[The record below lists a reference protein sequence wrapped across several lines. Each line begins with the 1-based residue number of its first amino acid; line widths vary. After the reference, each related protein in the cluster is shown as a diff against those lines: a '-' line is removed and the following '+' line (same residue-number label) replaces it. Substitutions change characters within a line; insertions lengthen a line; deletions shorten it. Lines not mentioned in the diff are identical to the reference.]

1 MAVNGNS
8 VIFTVG
14 KETEYGKSVE
24 PEKRFEV
31 SSESFK
37 YVANKTEEGLLTGRI
52 GGGMVETMSVKADGS
67 FSTLAKPE
75 SVGYFLKGVFGVETK
90 QEGEAGNL
98 KYKHTFTPIGNK
110 ETDLLPSYTFTIDR
124 GLNKSFCYSGV
135 VFDSV
140 SFSAAAEDRL
150 KLDIT
155 CVGQKELK
163 KDSLS
168 NTGLTAEKAKSF
180 KFHQGTVKMNGSKL
194 ADITSISFEYKNN
207 TSNYQS
213 TDTGLYFSRSVQGK
227 RECSAT
233 VEATY
238 TNDIEKIREEK
249 FKSDD
254 IVRIET
260 SFEDNE
266 GNIISFIIPN
276 GQIQSM
282 ENPTST
288 GTDLLKQSIT
298 VQAVDLETPFVE
310 VDLFND
316 YPNEY

>member
-14 KETEYGKSVE
+14 KEIEYGKSADSE
-24 PEKRFEV
+24 RKFDV
-31 SSESFK
+31 STESFK

-52 GGGMVETMSVKADGS
+52 GGGMVETMSVKSEGS

-75 SVGYFLKGVFGVETK
+75 SVGYLLKAVFGKETT
-90 QEGEAGNL
+90 EPGEADSL
-98 KYKHTFTPIGNK
+98 KTKHIFTPIGNK

-124 GLNKSFCYSGV
+124 GLSQAFCYSGF

-150 KLDIT
+150 KLDVSCI
-155 CVGQKELK
+155 GQKERKVPSISDTDLI
-163 KDSLS
+163 S
-168 NTGLTAEKAKSF
+168 EKAKSF
-180 KFHQGTVKMNGSKL
+180 KFHQGTVKMNDSKI

-213 TDTGLYFSRSVQGK
+213 TDTGFYFSRSVPGK
-227 RECSAT
+227 RECTAT
-233 VEATY
+233 FEATY
-238 TNDIEKIREEK
+238 TNEIEKIREDK
-249 FKSDD
+249 FKTDD
-254 IVRIET
+254 IISVEV
-260 SFEDNE
+260 SFEDND

-282 ENPTST
+282 ENPTAT
-288 GTDLLKQSIT
+288 GAELLKQSIT
-298 VQAVDLETPFVE
+298 VQAIDLETPFVE

-316 YPNEY
+316 YANEY

>member
-1 MAVNGNS
+1 
-8 VIFTVG
+8 
-14 KETEYGKSVE
+14 
-24 PEKRFEV
+24 
-31 SSESFK
+31 
-37 YVANKTEEGLLTGRI
+37 
-52 GGGMVETMSVKADGS
+52 
-67 FSTLAKPE
+67 
-75 SVGYFLKGVFGVETK
+75 
-90 QEGEAGNL
+90 
-98 KYKHTFTPIGNK
+98 
-110 ETDLLPSYTFTIDR
+110 
-124 GLNKSFCYSGV
+124 
-135 VFDSV
+135 
-140 SFSAAAEDRL
+140 
-150 KLDIT
+150 
-155 CVGQKELK
+155 
-163 KDSLS
+163 
-168 NTGLTAEKAKSF
+168 
-180 KFHQGTVKMNGSKL
+180 MNGSKL

-233 VEATY
+233 FEATY

-254 IVRIET
+254 IVRIEV
-260 SFEDNE
+260 SFEDNK

-288 GTDLLKQSIT
+288 GADLLKQSIT